1 MPAKEKTIIE
11 ISKEVFKEP
20 IEVIKR
26 IAETFD
32 NVSFTKVIQ
41 TYVME
46 NRNINLALERNGN
59 IFAKGKLVWLGNRKD
74 SSAGSMFCFDTGN
87 QMRTITPSPD
97 NTEKVILDPRKDLIK
112 ISTASRI
119 KCPVC
124 EKSIEIFD
132 EQVQCP
138 ICNTKAHKNHFIE
151 WARMKKSCPVCK
163 KALEV
168 SDDNHIYETE

>member
-1 MPAKEKTIIE
+1 MPAKEKAVIE

-20 IEVIKR
+20 LEVIKQMT
-26 IAETFD
+26 ENFD
-32 NVSFTKVIQ
+32 SVTFTKVIQ
-41 TYVME
+41 TYVIE
-46 NRNINLALERNGN
+46 NQNINLALERNGN

-74 SSAGSMFCFDTGN
+74 SSEGSIFCFDTGSE
-87 QMRTITPSPD
+87 MRTITPSPD

-132 EQVQCP
+132 EQVICP
-138 ICNTKAHKNHFIE
+138 VCGAKAHKNHFFE
-151 WARMKKSCPVCK
+151 WVKMKKSCPVCK
-163 KALEV
+163 KALEI
-168 SDDNHIYETE
+168 SEDNQIYMTE